1 MDDHEEIKKLIFYMK
16 DETDNALWDI
26 VQEAC
31 RVTTPAWRAYEEL
44 RSRFDKSERLREF
57 WRNPLVGVIPDW
69 EKTGP
74 RERQALQLKIRG
86 LTLEESAS
94 VMDISDRTVKN
105 MIWNVVHKRGMY
117 AIEIIPLVLKRI
129 GEILDEP
136 V

>member
-16 DETDNALWDI
+16 DETNDALWDI

-44 RSRFDKSERLREF
+44 RSRSNKSEELKEF
-57 WRNPLVGVIPDW
+57 WRNPLVGVVPDW

-74 RERQALQLKIRG
+74 RERLALQLKARG
-86 LTLEESAS
+86 LLLEKIAS
-94 VMDISDRTVKN
+94 RMNISDRTVKN
-105 MIWNVVHKRGMY
+105 MIWNVMHKRGMY
-117 AIEIIPLVLKRI
+117 AIDMIPLVLKRI